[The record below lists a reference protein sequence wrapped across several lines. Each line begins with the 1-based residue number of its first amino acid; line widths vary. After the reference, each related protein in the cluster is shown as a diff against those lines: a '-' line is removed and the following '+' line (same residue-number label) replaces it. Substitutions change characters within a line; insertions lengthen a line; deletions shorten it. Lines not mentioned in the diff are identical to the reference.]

1 MGKILFIYGNNNMQ
15 ILAAP
20 PNEYPELLSVW
31 ESSVRATHDFLSE
44 DDIQFYKSKMLSDFL
59 PAVSLQCAKDNQA
72 KIAGFIGLSESNIEM
87 LFIAPEHRGLGI
99 GSMLLND
106 AITHHQASKVDVNE
120 QNTQAIRFYE
130 RMGFKIIS
138 RSELDGMGKPF
149 PILHMQLRN

>member
-1 MGKILFIYGNNNMQ
+1 MQ
-15 ILAAP
+15 ILAIT

-44 DDIQFYKSKMLSDFL
+44 DDIQFYKSKMLSDFF
-59 PAVSLQCAKDNQA
+59 PAVSLQCAKDNQT
-72 KIAGFIGLSESNIEM
+72 KICGFIGLSGDNIEM

-99 GSMLLND
+99 GCMLLND
-106 AITHHQASKVDVNE
+106 AITHHQASKVDVNK

-138 RSELDGMGKPF
+138 RSELDGMGKRF
-149 PILHMQLRN
+149 PILHMQLSA